1 VILKLSLPSVGKKA
15 LGKELLRRVFSF
27 TEGFLRGTRQRTT
40 LPSAQKK
47 HSAKNLA
54 LGKEPNSGSIEQI
67 LKVMTESLP
76 TKLLSPLGPQLTKLL
91 QKDEPSAAKK
101 AVGPKKRRIVTVMQ
115 AIEKRPPPASA

>member
-40 LPSAQKK
+40 LPSARKK